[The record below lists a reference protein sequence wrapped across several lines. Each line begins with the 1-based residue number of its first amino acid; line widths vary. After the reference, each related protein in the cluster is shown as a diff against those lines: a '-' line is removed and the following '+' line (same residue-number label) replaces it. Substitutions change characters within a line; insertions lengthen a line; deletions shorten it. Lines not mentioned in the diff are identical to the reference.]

1 MQWFELSSNAASAAN
16 TRGSSGHTFFTSV
29 CSAKLC
35 PTIWLYRH
43 GKPQTARMA
52 YPLGMTGPQ
61 PSDDMP
67 ESARELYEEARGV
80 AGRSPRAAAALL
92 RMCTEDVVRD
102 VTSHLPPKTTLNNRI
117 KHLVKEAGL
126 RRGVQQALDSLRVF
140 GNDAAHSA
148 IRIDENLAIATAL
161 FQLVNVIVVSIIT
174 ERNIIQDVYGALP
187 ESARAAIETRD
198 S

>member
-1 MQWFELSSNAASAAN
+1 M
-16 TRGSSGHTFFTSV
+16 
-29 CSAKLC
+29 
-35 PTIWLYRH
+35 
-43 GKPQTARMA
+43 
-52 YPLGMTGPQ
+52 
-61 PSDDMP
+61 
-67 ESARELYEEARGV
+67 
-80 AGRSPRAAAALL
+80 
-92 RMCTEDVVRD
+92 
-102 VTSHLPPKTTLNNRI
+102 
-117 KHLVKEAGL
+117 
-126 RRGVQQALDSLRVF
+126 QQALDSLRVF